1 MSGNDTNGLPGAN
14 AMGDTM
20 EFVKNLWSSMKL
32 PGISMPSLSP
42 EDIDKQI
49 ADLKAVESWL
59 QMNMN
64 MLRSTIQ
71 ALEVQSATLNA
82 LRSMGQS
89 FADAAS
95 AATMPRADGKPNFE
109 SPFAS
114 SFQSSPAPDA
124 APAAD
129 PSFDSPFSQPAEP
142 PRADGAPLSGAAG
155 GFPDAAAMAAQF
167 ASPAVWWNTVQE
179 QFSNAVGQ
187 ALTPTKKAAGKR
199 RTAAKPGPSAK
210 TSAKSATKTATKSAT
225 KTATTT
231 GRKTAAGSAGTRKRT
246 PKP

>member
-1 MSGNDTNGLPGAN
+1 MAAHDSNGMPGAN

-20 EFVKNLWSSMKL
+20 EFVKGLWGAMKL
-32 PGISMPSLSP
+32 PGMSMPSLSP

-89 FADAAS
+89 FAS
-95 AATMPRADGKPNFE
+95 AAHAAGTGSATTTGSASPPDGKPAFE
-109 SPFAS
+109 SPFERTAR
-114 SFQSSPAPDA
+114 APNET
-124 APAAD
+124 AAD
-129 PSFDSPFSQPAEP
+129 AE
-142 PRADGAPLSGAAG
+142 ASASA
-155 GFPDAAAMAAQF
+155 FPDAAAMAAQF
-167 ASPAVWWNTVQE
+167 AAPAAWWNTVQE

-187 ALTPTKKAAGKR
+187 ALAPVPAKKTSKRGGTARKTTAGK
-199 RTAAKPGPSAK
+199 A
-210 TSAKSATKTATKSAT
+210 TS
-225 KTATTT
+225 
-231 GRKTAAGSAGTRKRT
+231 TRKRA
-246 PKP
+246 PKT